1 MGHVYAWRWIVGYVE
16 FYWVPMIR
24 VLGAAEILASGEM
37 RCVSE
42 VGKREKEYRAILGMS
57 MISKLLVGSHRRD

>member
-1 MGHVYAWRWIVGYVE
+1 MGHVYAWRWIVGYEE

-24 VLGAAEILASGEM
+24 GLGAAEILASGEM

-42 VGKREKEYRAILGMS
+42 VGKMEGTPSNLGDT
-57 MISKLLVGSHRRD
+57 LLCDAASYKGIT